1 MKKIKRIVNN
11 IKFNSTVLG
20 IISGA
25 YTVNTLYNVS
35 IVESGISLNN
45 KNEFYATSLIYGV
58 MMARFIYANYFENK
72 KLKSIDN
79 KEIYFKKHNSKHR

>member
-79 KEIYFKKHNSKHR
+79 TESYFKKHNSKHL

>member
-1 MKKIKRIVNN
+1 MKNIKNIVKN

-35 IVESGISLNN
+35 IVENNISLNN
-45 KNEFYATSLIYGV
+45 KDEFYATSLVYG
-58 MMARFIYANYFENK
+58 MLMIRFLYANYKENNKSECKEDKTLNK
-72 KLKSIDN
+72 K
-79 KEIYFKKHNSKHR
+79 

>member
-79 KEIYFKKHNSKHR
+79 KDSYFKKHNSKHL